1 MNVRFMKNNERR
13 NGLMAKVKIVI
24 THEEYGE
31 FDIGD
36 VPPGMIVELLR
47 TGNSEW
53 SLGDMGA
60 DWRQVK
66 IELDGKEI

>member
-1 MNVRFMKNNERR
+1 
-13 NGLMAKVKIVI
+13 MAKVKIVI